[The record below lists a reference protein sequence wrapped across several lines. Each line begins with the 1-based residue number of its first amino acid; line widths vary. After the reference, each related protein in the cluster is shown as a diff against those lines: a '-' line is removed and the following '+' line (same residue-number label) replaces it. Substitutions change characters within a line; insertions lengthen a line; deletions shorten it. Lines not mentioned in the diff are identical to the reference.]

1 MNNFISED
9 NKKKIFSGCIKLLSD
24 KLQIKVSEHDL
35 QSVITR
41 IIKLIS
47 DKYQNDIEVD
57 LKTLNNI
64 CLTNVKKHYLN
75 ENLDESLLQN
85 KISNLELK
93 RKEIIKNY
101 NNNIVN
107 TITNNKSFI
116 ISSLNNHYYN
126 VFNLETL
133 NLNYNNVSFKP
144 NKLILPKYINNIMPY
159 ICLNIYIDDEI
170 LTYNYVCSFKNDI
183 WDTWITDDNYIFKL
197 TNNTIDYS
205 FTDYNNNIIN
215 FDLTKI
221 RIINIDIND
230 QYIYLNVDKYINYFH
245 NKEYIIIE
253 NLKKKYK
260 KSILRIDNNNII
272 IKHDNMD
279 NTFIQNLSTSNI
291 ILYEN
296 QFTIIM
302 NYYTK

>member
-24 KLQIKVSEHDL
+24 KLQIKVSENDL

-107 TITNNKSFI
+107 TISNNKSFI

-159 ICLNIYIDDEI
+159 ICLNIYINDEI
-170 LTYNYVCSFKNDI
+170 LTYNYICSFKNDI

-197 TNNTIDYS
+197 TNNSINYS

-230 QYIYLNVDKYINYFH
+230 QYIYINVDKYINYFN

-260 KSILRIDNNNII
+260 KFILNINNNNII
-272 IKHDNMD
+272 IKNDNID

-302 NYYTK
+302 NYYSK

>member
-24 KLQIKVSEHDL
+24 KLQIKVSENDL

-107 TITNNKSFI
+107 TISNNKSFI

-159 ICLNIYIDDEI
+159 ICLNIYINDEI
-170 LTYNYVCSFKNDI
+170 LTYNYICSFKNDI

-197 TNNTIDYS
+197 TNNSINYS

-230 QYIYLNVDKYINYFH
+230 QYIYLNVDKYINYFN

-260 KSILRIDNNNII
+260 KSILGIDNNNII
-272 IKHDNMD
+272 IKHDNID

>member
-9 NKKKIFSGCIKLLSD
+9 NKNKIFSGSMKLLSD
-24 KLQIKVSEHDL
+24 KLQIKVSENDL
-35 QSVITR
+35 QSVIAR

-47 DKYQNDIEVD
+47 DKYQNDKDVD

-107 TITNNKSFI
+107 TISNNKSFI
-116 ISSLNNHYYN
+116 ISSLNNHYHN

-133 NLNYNNVSFKP
+133 NLSYNNVSFKP

-159 ICLNIYIDDEI
+159 ICLNIYIDNEI
-170 LTYNYVCSFKNDI
+170 LTYNYICSFKNDI
-183 WDTWITDDNYIFKL
+183 WDTWTTDDNYIFKL
-197 TNNTIDYS
+197 TNNSIDYS

-221 RIINIDIND
+221 RIVNINMDE

-245 NKEYIIIE
+245 NKQYIIIE
-253 NLKKKYK
+253 NSKKKYK
-260 KSILRIDNNNII
+260 KSIFNIDSNNII
-272 IKHDNMD
+272 IKNEYID

-302 NYYTK
+302 NYYSK